1 MTTASRSARLMLLV
15 SALAS
20 LVSASPLGSVY
31 IQDAAQCPANF
42 QSCPS
47 GLPNNFCCAEG
58 TSCLPLAGNTTALC
72 CPNGSTCEK
81 IQPITCDVN
90 QQDPSKNQNSPIKT
104 SIFDVA
110 LAKCGTDLCCPF
122 GYSCSEDNTQCVK
135 NADQSTSPE
144 SASSSSS
151 PSQTTASQTSTSPA
165 SATSA
170 TTAPTSAQ
178 ASSTPASSL
187 VVAPIA
193 TTPTSFPTEESTL
206 PSTTLPST
214 TLPSTTLPSTTS
226 IPDPSPTADKSS
238 GPESTPSKATNPK
251 TVSIIGGVIGGCA
264 VLAVLGAI
272 VFLFIRRRNRR
283 SKNGYSEK
291 TGFGRIKHLG
301 PGPQGTSIMVSDP
314 ILQPNSYR
322 ADFIRKSPSISSS
335 ISQMPPQ
342 IVLNHN
348 DTSRRLSIPNPFD
361 SPSPSNHSPTGSQ
374 GSISSDDERNART
387 GHVES
392 RNRLAPIRAMKAS
405 STRVYPQNV
414 PGEPSGE
421 NINIFA
427 DPIMMHSTYDRRQT
441 HATTFTDLMVEAQ
454 LEDVHRGEPYLG
466 PPAMMNRI

>member
-1 MTTASRSARLMLLV
+1 MTIASRSARLLLLV

-20 LVSASPLGSVY
+20 FVSASPLGSVY
-31 IQDAAQCPANF
+31 IQDAQCPANF

-58 TSCLPLAGNTTALC
+58 TSCLSLAGNTTALC
-72 CPNGSTCEK
+72 CPNGETCEK
-81 IQPITCDVN
+81 IQPITCDVS

-110 LAKCGTDLCCPF
+110 LEKCGTNLCCPF
-122 GYSCSEDNTQCVK
+122 GYSCSGDNTQCVK
-135 NADQSTSPE
+135 NSDQSTSPE
-144 SASSSSS
+144 SPSSSSG

-187 VVAPIA
+187 VVEPIA
-193 TTPTSFPTEESTL
+193 TTPTSFPTEESTVPL
-206 PSTTLPST
+206 
-214 TLPSTTLPSTTS
+214 TTS
-226 IPDPSPTADKSS
+226 APDTSPTADKNSDA
-238 GPESTPSKATNPK
+238 PESTPSKATNPK

-264 VLAVLGAI
+264 VLAVLGGI
-272 VFLFIRRRNRR
+272 LFLFIRRRNRR
-283 SKNGYSEK
+283 STNGYSEK

-335 ISQMPPQ
+335 ISQRPPQ
-342 IVLNHN
+342 IVLNHH
-348 DTSRRLSIPNPFD
+348 DTSQRLSIPNPFD
-361 SPSPSNHSPTGSQ
+361 SPSPSNHSPTSSQ
-374 GSISSDDERNART
+374 GSVSSDDERNART

-414 PGEPSGE
+414 PREPSGE
-421 NINIFA
+421 NINVFA
-427 DPIMMHSTYDRRQT
+427 DPIMMSSTYDRRQT

-466 PPAMMNRI
+466 PPTMMNRI

>member
-1 MTTASRSARLMLLV
+1 MAVASSSARLMLLV

-31 IQDAAQCPANF
+31 IQDAQCPANF

-81 IQPITCDVN
+81 IQPITCDVS

-110 LAKCGTDLCCPF
+110 LEKCGTNLCCPF
-122 GYSCSEDNTQCVK
+122 GYSCSGDNTQCVK
-135 NADQSTSPE
+135 NSDQSTSPE

-151 PSQTTASQTSTSPA
+151 PSETTASQTSTSPA
-165 SATSA
+165 SATLA

-178 ASSTPASSL
+178 ASSTPVSSL

-193 TTPTSFPTEESTL
+193 TTPTSFPTDESTL
-206 PSTTLPST
+206 PSTTSA
-214 TLPSTTLPSTTS
+214 
-226 IPDPSPTADKSS
+226 PDPSPTADKSS
-238 GPESTPSKATNPK
+238 DAPEPTPSKATNPK

-283 SKNGYSEK
+283 GKNGYSEK

-348 DTSRRLSIPNPFD
+348 NTSQRLSIPNPFD
-361 SPSPSNHSPTGSQ
+361 SPSPSNHSPTSSQ

-414 PGEPSGE
+414 PREPSGE

-466 PPAMMNRI
+466 PPMMMNRI

>member
-1 MTTASRSARLMLLV
+1 MTIASRSARLLLLV

-31 IQDAAQCPANF
+31 IQDAQCPANF
-42 QSCPS
+42 DSCPS
-47 GLPNNFCCAEG
+47 GLPNNFCCATG

-81 IQPITCDVN
+81 IQPITCDVS
-90 QQDPSKNQNSPIKT
+90 QQDPTKNQNSPIKT

-110 LAKCGTDLCCPF
+110 LEKCGTNTCCPF
-122 GYSCSEDNTQCVK
+122 GYSCSSDNTQCVK
-135 NADQSTSPE
+135 NSDQSTSPE
-144 SASSSSS
+144 KASSSSS

-193 TTPTSFPTEESTL
+193 TTPTSFPTEESTV
-206 PSTTLPST
+206 
-214 TLPSTTLPSTTS
+214 PSTTS
-226 IPDPSPTADKSS
+226 APDSTSASDPSPTADASS
-238 GPESTPSKATNPK
+238 GAPESTSSKATNPK

-264 VLAVLGAI
+264 VLAVLGGI
-272 VFLFIRRRNRR
+272 LFLFIRRRNRGG
-283 SKNGYSEK
+283 KNGYSEK

-335 ISQMPPQ
+335 ISQRPPQ

-348 DTSRRLSIPNPFD
+348 DTSQRLSIPNPFD
-361 SPSPSNHSPTGSQ
+361 SPSPSNHSPT
-374 GSISSDDERNART
+374 SSRDSTTSEDERNART
-387 GHVES
+387 GQVES

-414 PGEPSGE
+414 PREPSGE

-427 DPIMMHSTYDRRQT
+427 DPIMMHSDYDRRQT

-454 LEDVHRGEPYLG
+454 LDDVHRGEPYLG
-466 PPAMMNRI
+466 PHSMNRI